1 MSDAADAGAPRLGAE
16 SAGHRTDCDL
26 AGDASIEGGSLGSH
40 CIVVGCDRSR
50 GAKVA
55 AEWAASQLG
64 AGGTLVLV
72 HACRSLLRPPSV
84 LSTPEERIEIGHAV
98 LDDLLMEA
106 GAPLLDVEVEVQV
119 LDEDP
124 VSAILEVA
132 GSHEAAAIVIGSEHR
147 SRLRSAIGTL
157 TEELLK
163 RSSVPVVSVPGP
175 VRAAAS

>member
-1 MSDAADAGAPRLGAE
+1 MSAAAD
-16 SAGHRTDCDL
+16 
-26 AGDASIEGGSLGSH
+26 GSH

-50 GAKVA
+50 SAKAA
-55 AEWAASQLG
+55 AEWAASQLR

-106 GAPLLDVEVEVQV
+106 GTPLLDVEVEVQV

-132 GSHEAAAIVIGSEHR
+132 GSHDAEAIVIGSEHR

-163 RSSVPVVSVPGP
+163 RSSVPVVSVPERVG
-175 VRAAAS
+175 AAAP